1 MVIVLLRLYF
11 DKKRHKHTVK
21 KAKDGFD
28 CFPAIFLFET
38 SRRSSF
44 QGIRLAS
51 VIMWRESD
59 VVTVLA
65 HLSH

>member
-1 MVIVLLRLYF
+1 MMVIVLLRLYF

-51 VIMWRESD
+51 LIMW
-59 VVTVLA
+59 
-65 HLSH
+65 